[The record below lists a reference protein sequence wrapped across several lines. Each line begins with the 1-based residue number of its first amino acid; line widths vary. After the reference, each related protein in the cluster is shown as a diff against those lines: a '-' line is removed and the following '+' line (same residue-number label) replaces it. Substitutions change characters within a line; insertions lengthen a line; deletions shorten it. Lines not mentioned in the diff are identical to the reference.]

1 MSTPTGLQH
10 MVGTLEKGGDA
21 RVGSSESLDS
31 LKRVKLGG
39 AGNTKC
45 CFGQCDENG

>member
-1 MSTPTGLQH
+1 

-21 RVGSSESLDS
+21 WVGSSDSLDN
-31 LKRVKLGG
+31 LKMIKLGG
-39 AGNTKC
+39 AGNAKC